1 VLLCASIVSRRL
13 HALLLQLKTQVWF
26 EPVNFN
32 HSQQLLYQYCADTL
46 CAACQLHAMQVE
58 LEGLHALGIDFMGGV
73 FLERAILRR
82 DYI

>member
-1 VLLCASIVSRRL
+1 
-13 HALLLQLKTQVWF
+13 
-26 EPVNFN
+26 
-32 HSQQLLYQYCADTL
+32 
-46 CAACQLHAMQVE
+46 MQVE